1 MEDSQFTLLRRFQY
15 TSEALILKGKLESQG
30 IPVYLRDHNT
40 VDSNPL
46 YSNAVGGVK
55 LYVNTEDVE
64 RATSILNEIHLYAV
78 DEDNQNI
85 KCPNCGAPQVSLEI
99 AVDGVKS
106 LFRVVVLGIF
116 ALLFT
121 KHKYQCTECKHEFN
135 TP

>member
-15 TSEALILKGKLESQG
+15 TSEALILQGKLESQG
-30 IPVYLRDHNT
+30 IPVFLRDHHT
-40 VDSNPL
+40 IDSNPL

-55 LYVNTEDVE
+55 LFVNTEDVE
-64 RATSILNEIHLYAV
+64 RATSILNEIQLYAV
-78 DEDNQNI
+78 DDDDQLI

-121 KHKYQCTECKHEFN
+121 KHKYQCAVCKHEFN